1 MFLFLAVAVS
11 SGQGEL
17 EKYVG
22 QYQVT
27 GAPLVITVTVEGGK
41 VMAQATGQP
50 KFELEPEA
58 GGGFAI
64 KGLPIKITFNTDAKG
79 VVTGMTLNQSG
90 TDVPATK
97 INTSTEAPR
106 DKSPHKSEF
115 VTANGI
121 KMNYLDWGGTGDVV
135 ILLSGFGNDAH
146 IFD

>member
-1 MFLFLAVAVS
+1 MKKIFAISTFLFLVAAVS
-11 SGQGEL
+11 FGQTEL

-50 KFELEPEA
+50 KFELEPEP
-58 GGGFAI
+58 GGGFAV
-64 KGLPIKITFNTDAKG
+64 KGLPIKITFNSDAKG

-97 INTSTEAPR
+97 INTSTEAP
-106 DKSPHKSEF
+106 
-115 VTANGI
+115 
-121 KMNYLDWGGTGDVV
+121 
-135 ILLSGFGNDAH
+135 
-146 IFD
+146 